1 VRGSFGKFLIVFGE
15 TAAMWFEIRLV
26 SGELLRVLLVG
37 LSRLVCVD
45 DDLIE
50 DLEVKHE
57 KA

>member
-1 VRGSFGKFLIVFGE
+1 
-15 TAAMWFEIRLV
+15 MWFEIRLV

-50 DLEVKHE
+50 DLEVKHK